1 MIKAHY
7 GKNNANITTTKNI
20 LFMDDFVPSS
30 IDCGSKWMLDVIS
43 MLKELGY
50 NIYVYYFFDDSNAVI
65 SKDEFTILNGTNV
78 KKVVKHTK
86 FDYMIFS
93 RPENMIVAKVLHL
106 YKKDDNVIYVG
117 HDLHFKR
124 LIDEYNVTKN
134 KYSLKMSKVMKR
146 METTCIMEADVNYY
160 PSLVEVDYVNN
171 NIKKESSKHLTIYT
185 YKSLFESQA
194 GKKKKDLLF
203 VGSGHMPNRDA
214 ITWFIENVM
223 PLVND
228 EISLN
233 VVGSIC
239 KVIDVKPNNR
249 VNLLGFV
256 SDEELTN
263 LYSNSKIV
271 IIPLRYGA
279 GVKGKLIEALYY
291 NSTVVTNDVG
301 IEGTTLT
308 QNDICL
314 VQGFDP
320 KDWANTINEL
330 YINDE
335 KQAYY
340 MEKAKEYINS
350 CHLYENEKNRVKEV
364 FKDIK

>member
-1 MIKAHY
+1 MIQAHY
-7 GKNNANITTTKNI
+7 GKKNANITTTKNI
-20 LFMDDFVPSS
+20 LFMDDFVPSI

-50 NIYVYYFFDDSNAVI
+50 NIYVYYFFDDSNAII
-65 SKDEFTILNGTNV
+65 SKDKFTILNGTNV
-78 KKVVKHTK
+78 KRVVKNTK

-93 RPENMIVAKVLHL
+93 RPENMIVAKTLHL
-106 YKKDDNVIYVG
+106 YKKDDNVVYVG

-134 KYSLKMSKVMKR
+134 KHSLKMSKVMKR
-146 METTCIMEADVNYY
+146 METTCIMEAGVNYY

-171 NIKKESSKHLTIYT
+171 NIKKDSSKHLTIYT
-185 YKSLFESQA
+185 YKSLFESQV
-194 GKKKKDLLF
+194 GKEKKDLLF

-214 ITWFIENVM
+214 ITWFIDNVM
-223 PLVND
+223 PLIN
-228 EISLN
+228 ENISLN
-233 VVGSIC
+233 IVGSIC

-249 VNLLGFV
+249 VNLKGFV

-291 NSTVVTNDVG
+291 NSTVVTNSVG

-314 VQGFDP
+314 VEGFDP
-320 KDWANTINEL
+320 KAWADTINEL
-330 YINDE
+330 YMNNE
-335 KQAYY
+335 KQIYY
-340 MEKAKEYINS
+340 MEKAKEYINKHHS
-350 CHLYENEKNRVKEV
+350 YENEKNRVKEV